1 MYLVGW
7 LAFPDFGEV
16 AFVGDIQGIPAVLS
30 PMVIRAVCSRGALY
44 VGPYAV
50 GWLLWVVW

>member
-50 GWLLWVVW
+50 G